1 MLAYHPYL
9 KRVAIVCL
17 MLTGQQ
23 APAQIRVGIQDYA
36 TLPTGTRMSV
46 MTTDPNGR
54 MFVNDQRGPIFTIDR
69 STRAVT
75 PYLNLNTANF
85 PSLGLV
91 QGNAEAGVQSLA
103 FHPDFYNTGTAGAGK
118 FYTLHSSNNTT
129 VTPDFDP
136 GGGTAFH
143 EVLLEW
149 RTNNTASNTFVPAD
163 AAAPFREVARFKQP
177 FGNHNGGLIA
187 FNSFSPNDRGNLYVA
202 LGDGGSAGDP
212 QNNGQNAG
220 NPYGAV
226 LRINPTGNNSANGK
240 YGIVPGNAFAS
251 DGLASTLAE
260 NYAIGLRNPQRFGWD
275 SQTGQMFIADIG
287 QNAFEEINLGV
298 NGGNYGWNVREGSQG
313 GNLPGAIDPA
323 AAYARNFVT
332 FPVTA
337 SRAVTLGEVYR
348 GGEIPELNGKLL
360 LGDFPTGVIYTLDVV
375 NDPLAGGSAGLR
387 ELTMVDE
394 NGQTVRLIDL
404 LRRAPGLAGLSRA
417 DLRFSI
423 GMPGEVFILNKH
435 DGIVRR
441 LVAVPEPTSGI
452 LITASLVALSFARRR
467 TNSSKHGVLAARM
480 NAN

>member
-1 MLAYHPYL
+1 MFAYHRYL
-9 KRVAIVCL
+9 RQVALAIVCL
-17 MLTGQQ
+17 LLTGQR
-23 APAQIRVGIQDYA
+23 APAQITVGIQDYA

-54 MFVNDQRGPIFTIDR
+54 LFVNDQRGPIFTIDR

-91 QGNAEAGVQSLA
+91 QGNSEAGFQSLA

-129 VTPDFDP
+129 ITPDFDP
-136 GGGTAFH
+136 GGATAFH

-149 RTNNTASNTFVPAD
+149 RTNDTTSNTFVPAD
-163 AAAPFREVARFKQP
+163 AAAPFREVARFKEP
-177 FGNHNGGLIA
+177 FANHNGGLIA
-187 FNSFSPNDRGNLYVA
+187 FNSSAPNDRGNLYLA
-202 LGDGGSAGDP
+202 LGDGGSGGDP

-220 NPYGAV
+220 NPYGAI
-226 LRINPTGNNSANGK
+226 LRIDPTGSNSANGK
-240 YGIVPGNAFAS
+240 YGIVAGNVFAS

-275 SQTGQMFIADIG
+275 SQTGQMYIADIG
-287 QNAFEEINLGV
+287 QGTFEEINRGV
-298 NGGNYGWNVREGSQG
+298 NGGNFGWDVREGSQG
-313 GNLPGAIDPA
+313 GNVPGAIDPIA
-323 AAYARNFVT
+323 DYARDFVT
-332 FPVTA
+332 SPLSG

-360 LGDFPTGVIYTLDVV
+360 LGDFPNGVIYTLDVD
-375 NDPLAGGSAGLR
+375 NDPLAGGSSGLK
-387 ELTMVDE
+387 ELTMIDQ

-404 LRRAPGLAGLSRA
+404 IRRTPGLDTLNRA
-417 DLRFSI
+417 DLRFSL
-423 GMPGEVFILNKH
+423 GTQGEVFILNKY

-441 LVAVPEPTSGI
+441 LVAVPEPTSG
-452 LITASLVALSFARRR
+452 LLVAASLAALSFARRR
-467 TNSSKHGVLAARM
+467 NRWHT
-480 NAN
+480 